1 MISAVKKNVLKRLE
15 VSMIVLDVNKIT
27 KNFGFGKIL
36 DEVSFSLN
44 EGERVAIVG
53 NNGCGKSTLLKIIAR
68 LEKEDFGTISIKKDA
83 IVEYLEQGDVSDS
96 KEGIVIDI
104 LKSAFESLYQMEA
117 KLHDYENQM
126 QTISDEKELND
137 VIKKYSNLLEQYSL
151 KGGYDIDVQIDTVV
165 NGLKIDRALLDREF
179 KSLSGGERALVNLA
193 KILLSKPELLLLDEP
208 TNHLDISRLEWL
220 ESYIDGFRG
229 TIVIVSHDRCF
240 LDKVA
245 KKIIEL
251 DGGKIKTYVGNY
263 SAYLKQKEDDETKE
277 FQVYKVQQKKFQE
290 MENAI
295 KRLKEWGKMA
305 DNPTFFR
312 RAKAIQSNLDRLK
325 ENAIERPKEAKK
337 LPINFVS
344 SGRGSNEV
352 IRVNN
357 FDLSIGQKQ
366 LLTNSSCIVS
376 NYSKVA
382 IIGDNGCGKSTFIK
396 TIMQGD
402 NQNIKLG
409 NNLNIGYLAQIIE
422 FENRQQTLLQYFI
435 DETGIPEE
443 RSRSI
448 LFNFFFFKKDMIKRV
463 GSLSGGEKLR
473 LKLAVLLQKSVNFI
487 VLDEP
492 TNHIDIETREVLEE
506 TLKDFKGTLLF
517 VSHDRFFINQIATNI
532 LEFYNQKIYSIT
544 GNYDDYLKNKEILHA
559 KY

>member
-1 MISAVKKNVLKRLE
+1 
-15 VSMIVLDVNKIT
+15 MIVLDVNKIT

-409 NNLNIGYLAQIIE
+409 NNLNIW
-422 FENRQQTLLQYFI
+422 
-435 DETGIPEE
+435 
-443 RSRSI
+443 
-448 LFNFFFFKKDMIKRV
+448 
-463 GSLSGGEKLR
+463 
-473 LKLAVLLQKSVNFI
+473 LKLLS
-487 VLDEP
+487 
-492 TNHIDIETREVLEE
+492 
-506 TLKDFKGTLLF
+506 LKTDSKLYC
-517 VSHDRFFINQIATNI
+517 NI
-532 LEFYNQKIYSIT
+532 LLMKQAF
-544 GNYDDYLKNKEILHA
+544 LKNAQEAFCLISSFLKKTWLSELVHFLEA
-559 KY
+559 KS

>member
-1 MISAVKKNVLKRLE
+1 
-15 VSMIVLDVNKIT
+15 MIVLDVNKIT